1 MPEPVCI
8 PIFMARNFKSSLL
21 DVSTLTL
28 LAFLISELFEIAAWI
43 LLFITFTIA
52 PTPTPTPVAA
62 DEKPRAPVML
72 PLLKLLFATTSRS
85 PVESMVELSITSRF
99 PVEPMVELSTIALIV
114 LLTTSVPIAPW
125 KV

>member
-8 PIFMARNFKSSLL
+8 PIFMARNFKSSLF

-28 LAFLISELFEIAAWI
+28 FAFLMLELFAFLMLELFEIAAWI

-62 DEKPRAPVML
+62 DEKPRAPAML
-72 PLLKLLFATTSRS
+72 PLLKLLFAT
-85 PVESMVELSITSRF
+85 TSRF
-99 PVEPMVELSTIALIV
+99 PVEPMVELSTIAFIV

-125 KV
+125 NV